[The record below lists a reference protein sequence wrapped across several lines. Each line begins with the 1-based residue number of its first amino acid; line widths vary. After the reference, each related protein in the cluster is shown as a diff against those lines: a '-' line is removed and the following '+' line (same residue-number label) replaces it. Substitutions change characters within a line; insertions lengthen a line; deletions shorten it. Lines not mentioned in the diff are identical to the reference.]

1 MRLLAPEVLTVLLP
15 EDLLDHS
22 RVLLLK
28 VAQRHQ
34 PHHLLPPLRQLPH
47 KRVLNAEQL
56 GDEVFVQLE
65 VLLEHVGDTDDVD
78 RPAGGVRLELLTF
91 LVLAVE
97 GVFGA
102 VGEGAEAL
110 GLLLAGATG
119 NDGLGDV
126 VALEE

>member
-1 MRLLAPEVLTVLLP
+1 ML
-15 EDLLDHS
+15 
-22 RVLLLK
+22 
-28 VAQRHQ
+28 
-34 PHHLLPPLRQLPH
+34 
-47 KRVLNAEQL
+47 
-56 GDEVFVQLE
+56 F
-65 VLLEHVGDTDDVD
+65 EHVGDTDDVD

-110 GLLLAGATG
+110 GLLLAGAAG

-126 VALEE
+126 VALEEQGVALGLFHGGGLLLERAYLSYLMATVDCR